1 VFLVE
6 PQLLA
11 QEQYLGTQGSPGSKC
26 PSQELDALG
35 DYSNEDKKQR
45 LKHSRRMVPSCTI
58 LSMFTWGMTGSSL
71 RLGGDSL
78 RQGSLGKL
86 HLFIVHTDFLRTT
99 APRTQIATCAK

>member
-6 PQLLA
+6 HQLLV

-35 DYSNEDKKQR
+35 DYSNKERIRSNDR
-45 LKHSRRMVPSCTI
+45 SSCTI

-78 RQGSLGKL
+78 GQGSLGKL
-86 HLFIVHTDFLRTT
+86 HLFMCIRLFAEHTS
-99 APRTQIATCAK
+99 